1 MAEEEIKETAAAA
14 AEAPAAAEEVKIKK
28 GKKRIDIQ
36 GIACYHRCSWQR
48 GRLGLSG

>member
-14 AEAPAAAEEVKIKK
+14 EAPAATEEVKIKK

-36 GIACYHRCSWQR
+36 GIACVFASCPS
-48 GRLGLSG
+48 